1 MTFQTRRF
9 DATLA
14 TASVNATKQQAT
26 ARLLEALSA
35 NEGDSTLGLL
45 ADAILRSGPFYVRNR
60 DECNDAENACAD
72 LTLYA
77 ETLSE
82 AHEQAID
89 YAMNA

>member
-14 TASVNATKQQAT
+14 TASANATKQQAT
-26 ARLLEALSA
+26 TRLLEALSA

-45 ADAILRSGPFYVRNR
+45 ADALLRSGPFYLRNADDCR
-60 DECNDAENACAD
+60 GGVDACAD
-72 LTLYA
+72 ISLHA

-82 AHEQAID
+82 EYEHAID
-89 YAMNA
+89 CVIGA